1 MSEMLKI
8 TNLTKK
14 YGDKLAVDNISI
26 EVKSGEI
33 FGFVGH
39 NGAGKTTTIKC
50 IAGILNFEEGNIYI
64 DDISIKDEP
73 IKCKQMMAYIPD
85 NPDVYENL
93 TGIGYLNFVSD
104 IYNVEKEL
112 RRTLIDKYAKE
123 FEIYE
128 NLDNTISS
136 YSHGMKQK
144 LAVISALVHS
154 PKLLVLDEPFVGL
167 DPKAQ
172 FKLKEIMQDLCN
184 DGMSIFFS
192 SHVLAVVEKLCTKI
206 AIINKG
212 KIVRM
217 GSIEDIIK
225 EGTLEDVFMATLG
238 DE

>member
-1 MSEMLKI
+1 MLKI

>member
-1 MSEMLKI
+1 MLKI

-50 IAGILNFEEGNIYI
+50 IVGILAFEEGNISI
-64 DDISIKDEP
+64 DGASIKDEP
-73 IKCKQMMAYIPD
+73 IKCKEMMAYIPD
-85 NPDVYENL
+85 NPDIYENL
-93 TGIGYLNFVSD
+93 TGIQYLNFVSD
-104 IYNVEKEL
+104 IYNVEKNL
-112 RRTLIDKYAKE
+112 RRNLIDKYSKE

-128 NLDNTISS
+128 NLDNVISS

-172 FKLKEIMQDLCN
+172 FKLKEIMENLCN
-184 DGMSIFFS
+184 EGMSIFFS

-212 KIVRM
+212 KIVRI
-217 GSIEDIIK
+217 GSVEDITK
-225 EGTLEDVFMATLG
+225 EGSLEDVFMATLG